1 MTIHFAAA
9 RTTEVSALVKFL
21 TGSVPLNAAN
31 DNGAGIGGDK
41 VLKAALRHFAEHG
54 LAAAELACEKAQKAF
69 FAGESYEYQWWMS
82 ICAALDKRM
91 AAAVAFR
98 GESQASR

>member
-9 RTTEVSALVKFL
+9 RTTEVSALVRFL
-21 TGSVPLNAAN
+21 TGSVPLSAAN

-54 LAAAELACEKAQKAF
+54 LAAAELACENAEEAF
-69 FAGESYEYQWWMS
+69 FAGQRDEYRWWMS

-91 AAAVAFR
+91 AAAVAFHR
-98 GESQASR
+98 SSSRS